1 MSDSQIRS
9 RTLGVVALAACGL
22 LAVSACSSSGSGG
35 KTSSSSGIASST
47 ATSSSSTPSAS
58 RSVLGSTSS
67 SGSASASASASPT
80 KSTVHTDP
88 VGACL
93 TANRE
98 NNAASS
104 QWNSAVNSQSA
115 GKLDAAAKNFRATA
129 DGLRKLPAKSG
140 DKGFSGR
147 IKVVAGDLDAVAKAR
162 LDGKTVDTTT
172 YNKDSE
178 KLRSYCQTLITKG

>member
-1 MSDSQIRS
+1 
-9 RTLGVVALAACGL
+9 
-22 LAVSACSSSGSGG
+22 
-35 KTSSSSGIASST
+35 
-47 ATSSSSTPSAS
+47 
-58 RSVLGSTSS
+58 
-67 SGSASASASASPT
+67 
-80 KSTVHTDP
+80 VHADP

-98 NNAASS
+98 NNAAST

-115 GKLDAAAKNFRATA
+115 SKLDAAAKNFRTTA

-140 DKGFSGR
+140 DKGFAGR
-147 IKVVAGDLDAVAKAR
+147 IKSVAGDLDAMAKAR